1 MSFTLLP
8 QGDNSELLL
17 LLSHHVHDLP
27 CNRQQKPAQTLP
39 LPVTLQWTRNRNNPY
54 RISIRRQADISLQ
67 KESLYKV
74 PVLLSLPGQASF
86 HLPHLPGNNG
96 PCLRAPSLQGNPCL
110 DRPCNSSPGV
120 RQPRR
125 GSPLSL
131 QRASLLGQCQGL
143 LQ

>member
-8 QGDNSELLL
+8 QGDNSAPLL
-17 LLSHHVHDLP
+17 LLSRHVHDLP

-39 LPVTLQWTRNRNNPY
+39 LPLTLQWTRTRNNPY
-54 RISIRRQADISLQ
+54 LTVVHRQADISLQ

-74 PVLLSLPGQASF
+74 PVLLYLPGQASF

-96 PCLRAPSLQGNPCL
+96 PFLRAPSLQGNPC
-110 DRPCNSSPGV
+110 RGTPCNSSPGV
-120 RQPRR
+120 RQPRP

-131 QRASLLGQCQGL
+131 QRALLS
-143 LQ
+143 